1 MGRTILNARLY
12 ARHRSPL
19 GEVYCLSSV
28 AGLTHLCLTEE
39 GFLRI
44 IAKYPAAG
52 EVLQEDSKFFTI
64 LFDLLGR
71 YFKGEPVSFERPEV
85 PLSPEG
91 TPFQV
96 KVWEAL
102 RRIPYGELL
111 SYGDIANAVGSPGA
125 ARAVGSAC
133 SANPLPI
140 IIPCHRVIA
149 GSGAIGG
156 YSALAGGVG
165 VKRRLLNIEG
175 VMDI

>member
-1 MGRTILNARLY
+1 M
-12 ARHRSPL
+12 
-19 GEVYCLSSV
+19 
-28 AGLTHLCLTEE
+28 THLCLTEE
-39 GFLRI
+39 GFSRI
-44 IAKYPAAG
+44 IAKYPAKYPAEYPAAG

-64 LFDLLGR
+64 LFALLGR
-71 YFKGEPVSFERPEV
+71 YFKGEPVSFSSPEV

-133 SANPLPI
+133 GANPLPI